1 MLELDRANPRAWFAT
16 PPFPNRS
23 PIPSAR
29 LRGKSFLLTS
39 VFLFALVHGLPC
51 RAAAPTGIAA
61 SNIEVEG
68 TDIHASTLHSVF
80 DLDGG
85 RDGTYTSNL
94 NFANPGIEKVASPI
108 NMKARWEVRGA
119 STGKCNTNASKRR
132 SMGPGESK
140 SMSLGH

>member
-1 MLELDRANPRAWFAT
+1 M
-16 PPFPNRS
+16 
-23 PIPSAR
+23 
-29 LRGKSFLLTS
+29 TS

-94 NFANPGIEKVASPI
+94 NFANPGIEKVGLLI
-108 NMKARWEVRGA
+108 NMKAGWEVRGA
-119 STGKCNTNASKRR
+119 YTRNGNTIARKRR